1 MLWLDDIAEAER
13 GCYMK
18 NKYEVSG
25 FDDSGNTFSLQFEGE
40 DKAREV
46 LAILKEEHSK
56 DHRAFMLTDPYGTI
70 LECTTPIS
78 IVI

>member
-1 MLWLDDIAEAER
+1 MFMNN
-13 GCYMK
+13 G
-18 NKYEVSG
+18 KYEISG

-40 DKAREV
+40 DKAREI
-46 LAILKEEHSK
+46 LAILKEEHPK
-56 DHRAFMLTDPYGTI
+56 DRTFMLTDRYGTI